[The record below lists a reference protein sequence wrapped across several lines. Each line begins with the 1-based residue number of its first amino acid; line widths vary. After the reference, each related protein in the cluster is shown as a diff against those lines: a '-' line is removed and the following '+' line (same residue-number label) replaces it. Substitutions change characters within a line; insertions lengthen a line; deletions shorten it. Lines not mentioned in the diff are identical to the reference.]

1 VEVPDTPALPAGP
14 ERDFF
19 VALSDLHHL
28 AGRPTLREMAKAVG
42 RSHTLIATVFKGPK
56 VPPRFGLVELLVEY
70 LHGDTEYFR
79 TLWYRATGAGPEAE
93 PPGEAGADWSTAVRS
108 GPQRLEADQV
118 LSDQPLEPGAEA
130 QYHIGGDYVRGN
142 KSGGDTIVRGG
153 KHVYVQHPDQA

>member
-1 VEVPDTPALPAGP
+1 VPDTPALPAGP
-14 ERDFF
+14 ERDFI
-19 VALSDLHHL
+19 VALRDLHHH
-28 AGRPTLREMAKAVG
+28 AGRPTMRDMAKEVG

-79 TLWYRATGAGPEAE
+79 RLWYRATGAGQGAE
-93 PPGEAGADWSTAVRS
+93 QPGEAGADSSTAGQS
-108 GPQRLEADQV
+108 GPQRLEADAEPPD
-118 LSDQPLEPGAEA
+118 LPLEPGAA
-130 QYHIGGDYVRGN
+130 ARYHIGGDYVRGN